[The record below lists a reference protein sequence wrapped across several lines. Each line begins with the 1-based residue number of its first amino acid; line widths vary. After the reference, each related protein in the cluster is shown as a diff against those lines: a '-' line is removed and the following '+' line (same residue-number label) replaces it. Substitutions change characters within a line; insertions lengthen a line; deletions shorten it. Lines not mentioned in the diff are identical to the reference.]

1 MRAVEKIRVLVAD
14 DHPIVRQGILSLL
27 SSYEDMEVVGEADTG
42 GAVLERVEDLGP
54 DVVLLDIRMPGP
66 DGLEVA
72 RRLRRDYPQTKVLVL
87 TTYDDDEYVYG
98 ALHAGCHGYLLKSVS
113 HEVLASSIRAVY
125 RGEYLLSPPLVGKV
139 VKRFEELASEKAQQ
153 KAGLTGLELEVLR
166 LIADGAT
173 TRDIAE
179 KMYWSEITVKRK
191 IRDILGKLG
200 ATNRTQAVAQAI
212 RHGLI

>member
-1 MRAVEKIRVLVAD
+1 MEKIQVLVAD

-27 SSYEDMEVVGEADTG
+27 SSHEDMEVVGEADTG
-42 GAVLERVEDLGP
+42 FAVLERVGDIGP

-87 TTYDDDEYVYG
+87 TSYDDDEYVYG
-98 ALHAGCHGYLLKSVS
+98 ALRVGCHGYLLKSVS

-125 RGEYLLSPPLVGKV
+125 RGERLLSPPLMGKV
-139 VKRFEELASEKAQQ
+139 LERFEELASEKARQE
-153 KAGLTGLELEVLR
+153 AGLTRQELEVLR

-173 TRDIAE
+173 NKEIAD
-179 KMYWSEITVKRK
+179 KLYWSEVTVKRK
-191 IRDILGKLG
+191 IRDVLGKMG
-200 ATNRTQAVAQAI
+200 AANRTQAVAQAI
-212 RHGLI
+212 RRGLI